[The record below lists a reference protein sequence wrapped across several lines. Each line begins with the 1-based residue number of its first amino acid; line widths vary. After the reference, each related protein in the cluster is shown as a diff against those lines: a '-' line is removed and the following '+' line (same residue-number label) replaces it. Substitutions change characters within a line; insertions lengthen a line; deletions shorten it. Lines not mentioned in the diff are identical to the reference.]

1 MRVSARW
8 AIGILAAVMLPLGSA
23 GAAETDEGVR
33 VSVENA
39 AAKVGDSAHIVA
51 RIQANPGFTIA
62 ANYRNA
68 VFALSAEDKAVAFPS
83 KRVRATVEDGV
94 LVFRVPVV
102 PQMAGP
108 HPINGILR
116 FAFVGERDGKNQL
129 DIKTAP
135 LIATVTG
142 RE

>member
-1 MRVSARW
+1 MRVSTRW
-8 AIGILAAVMLPLGSA
+8 AIGALVAVWLPLGA
-23 GAAETDEGVR
+23 AHAAETDEGVR
-33 VSVENA
+33 ISVENA
-39 AAKVGDSAHIVA
+39 VAKVGDAAHIVA
-51 RIQANPGFTIA
+51 RIQANPGFVIA
-62 ANYRNA
+62 NNYRNA
-68 VFALSAEDKAVAFPS
+68 VFSLSAEDKAVAFPN

-116 FAFVGERDGKNQL
+116 FAFVGERDGKTQL

-135 LIATVTG
+135 LMATVTG
-142 RE
+142 RD